1 MATTQDIAD
10 QFVELLEGFVQLR
23 PRLIVPGHTSDFGQ
37 LMESL
42 KRSGAV
48 NFEDRPILFRILIL
62 LSRSKTPPTMGELSS
77 ELGIP
82 LSSSTRVVDG
92 LVRAKLLERINDPM
106 DRRVVRIQMSDFGKQ
121 LTRVATDHIKQH
133 IASLLDSFSPTE
145 QEQLIKL
152 ATKLFKTME
161 AERSSS
167 AMETGSEMEH
177 RHETL

>member
-1 MATTQDIAD
+1 MSTTQEIAD
-10 QFVELLEGFVQLR
+10 QFVELLQGFVQLR
-23 PRLIVPGHTSDFGQ
+23 PRLMAPDHAPHFGQ
-37 LMESL
+37 QLESL
-42 KRSGAV
+42 KNSGMV
-48 NFEDRPILFRILIL
+48 NFEDRPILFRILIM

-82 LSSSTRVVDG
+82 LSSSTRIVDG
-92 LVRAKLLERINDPM
+92 LVNANLLERVNDPL
-106 DRRVVRIQMSDFGKQ
+106 DRRVVRIQMSDFRKQ